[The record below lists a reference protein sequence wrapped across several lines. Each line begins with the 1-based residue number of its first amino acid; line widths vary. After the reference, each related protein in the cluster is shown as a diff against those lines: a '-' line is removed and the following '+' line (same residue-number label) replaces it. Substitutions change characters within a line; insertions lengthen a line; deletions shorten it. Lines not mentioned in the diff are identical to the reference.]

1 MHNKLD
7 LFLPLCLLLSAGVG
21 TVAAWKI
28 ADGPVRSAERQH
40 KELITGALFESVQ
53 AQGWLDGRPAW
64 SASSPRIVSDRSAR
78 SLIFTGG
85 IRAEI
90 NYNGHKRVVF
100 TAPNAQYYDE
110 IGRFDARGNI
120 KITLL
125 PSPTPTAT
133 DFPVSLGK
141 VVLETALL
149 RWQTATQLLECAERV
164 QVQTQKGYLIF
175 SSLNADFAKT
185 RLLGTELRGKF
196 YVEDL
201 P

>member
-1 MHNKLD
+1 M
-7 LFLPLCLLLSAGVG
+7 
-21 TVAAWKI
+21 AAWKI
-28 ADGPVRSAERQH
+28 ADGPIRSAQSQH
-40 KELITGALFESVQ
+40 QELITGALFESVQ

-78 SLIFTGG
+78 ALTFTGG

-100 TAPNAQYYDE
+100 TAPKALYYDE
-110 IGRFDARGNI
+110 LGRFDALGNI

-125 PSPTPTAT
+125 RSPTPADT
-133 DFPVSLGK
+133 DIPASLGN
-141 VVLETALL
+141 VVLETASLK
-149 RWQTATQLLECAERV
+149 WQTATQLLECAGRV
-164 QVQTQKGYLIF
+164 QVQTEKGYLIF
-175 SSLNADFAKT
+175 SSLNADFART